1 MDCPVRQHV
10 ADLHT
15 SKRMHFIE
23 GARPCASTAVP
34 ACLHTSKRMHFI
46 EGAKDIADM
55 VDRVDACIRQN
66 VCTSLRGIERRER
79 VVAAGSCIRQNVCT
93 SLRGGRHGVVPALLG
108 LAYVKTYALH

>member
-10 ADLHT
+10 AD
-15 SKRMHFIE
+15 
-23 GARPCASTAVP
+23 
-34 ACLHTSKRMHFI
+34 LHTSKRMHFI

-93 SLRGGRHGVVPALLG
+93 SLRVPS
-108 LAYVKTYALH
+108 YRD